1 MPRHHHI
8 NLSVPLGGIDV
19 QRGFLVD
26 VIGYRPLRTPDAVVA
41 RGINAS
47 WFEADDGSQIH
58 LSEDPNHRSQPFA
71 HVAVELQPDE
81 LDAVQQRLA
90 DASIEFAEIE
100 ASPGFPRVLF
110 TRDPAGNRWELRGPL
125 PEQ

>member
-1 MPRHHHI
+1 MPRHHHV
-8 NLSVPLGGIDV
+8 NLSVPLGGIDA
-19 QRGFLVD
+19 QRGFLVH
-26 VIGYRPLRTPDAVVA
+26 VIGYRPLRTPDEVLA

-71 HVAVELQPDE
+71 HVAIELAGDE
-81 LDAVQQRLA
+81 LDAVRQRLA
-90 DASIEFAEIE
+90 AASIEFAEIE
-100 ASPGFPRVLF
+100 ASPGFPRVVF
-110 TRDPAGNRWELRGPL
+110 ARDPAGNRWELREPL